1 MHIAIASKTM
11 HELLPNLE
19 LLNNTLK
26 KKSKEFNKIIKI
38 GRTHLQDATPI
49 SLDKNSLDINL
60 SFQIVS
66 EE

>member
-26 KKSKEFNKIIKI
+26 RKVKEFNKIIKI
-38 GRTHLQDATPI
+38 GRTHLQDVT
-49 SLDKNSLDINL
+49 LFL
-60 SFQIVS
+60 
-66 EE
+66 